1 MVGFLSNNLTTLNSI
16 VKPKFLDKVPLT
28 DEETATLLTEKVEE
42 FPSELKEKL
51 GKYDGNPDL
60 FFAEVY

>member
-1 MVGFLSNNLTTLNSI
+1 MRNLAAFMLAAD
-16 VKPKFLDKVPLT
+16 DKIPLT

-51 GKYDGNPDL
+51 GRYLDPNWYYTQKK
-60 FFAEVY
+60 